1 MIIFGEKIN
10 TISDNV
16 SDALE
21 KRDGI
26 FFKNL
31 AKAQLDSGIVD
42 VIDINVGSD
51 PSIEPDNMRWVVSCI
66 QEALGSVIPL
76 SIDSST
82 PKTIIAGIQ
91 EIVKKEGNFINSITL
106 EENRYKEIL
115 PIVKEYNMNL
125 IALPINGEC
134 IPESAYERLKIAE
147 KICELIENYDID
159 ISKLYIDCIVQP
171 IALSSINVIESLET
185 IRLIKKHLPFVKTFI
200 CLTAISLGLPDRKLI
215 NRNFLPLLIKEEID
229 SIILDPLD
237 KDLIDNLHATN
248 MLLGKDKDCKNYI
261 NYMRSK

>member
-10 TISDNV
+10 TISNNV

-21 KRDGI
+21 KRDGM

-115 PIVKEYNMNL
+115 
-125 IALPINGEC
+125 
-134 IPESAYERLKIAE
+134 
-147 KICELIENYDID
+147 
-159 ISKLYIDCIVQP
+159 Q
-171 IALSSINVIESLET
+171 
-185 IRLIKKHLPFVKTFI
+185 
-200 CLTAISLGLPDRKLI
+200 
-215 NRNFLPLLIKEEID
+215 
-229 SIILDPLD
+229 
-237 KDLIDNLHATN
+237 
-248 MLLGKDKDCKNYI
+248 
-261 NYMRSK
+261 